1 MSKTFQGDAFAKNS
15 FQQELP
21 GFQNPG
27 FQFSAFQEAPQY
39 PRTSFQKGAFQFPV
53 FDVDGDTR
61 TIPPEVYIMAQLGTR
76 GRIGPWMIQLNNR
89 SGRPMV
95 FWYKKPTGEPTPVQL
110 QIREAMRQAMA
121 EFKALS
127 QDEKNALSAEV
138 KGTGKTNA
146 TLYASRRL
154 KELI

>member
-27 FQFSAFQEAPQY
+27 FQFTAFQEAPQF
-39 PRTSFQKGAFQFPV
+39 PRHSFQKGAFQFPA
-53 FDVDGDTR
+53 FDVDGDSR
-61 TIPPEVYIMAQLGTR
+61 TIPPAVLIMAQLGTR
-76 GRIGPWMIQLNNR
+76 GRVGPWMIQFNAR

-95 FWYKKPTGEPTPVQL
+95 FWYKMPTTEPTPVQI
-110 QIREAMRQAMA
+110 QIRAAMRQAMQ

-127 QDEKNALSAEV
+127 QIEKDALSLEA
-138 KGTGKTNA
+138 KGTRRTNA
-146 TLYASRRL
+146 TIYASRRL
-154 KELI
+154 KELL

>member
-1 MSKTFQGDAFAKNS
+1 MSKTFQGDAFSGRA

-27 FQFSAFQEAPQY
+27 FQFNAFQEAPQF
-39 PRTSFQKGAFQFPV
+39 PRPSFQKGAFQFPA
-53 FDVDGDTR
+53 FDVDGEAR

-76 GRIGPWMIQLNNR
+76 GRIGPWMIQKNNR

-95 FWYKKPTGEPTPVQL
+95 FWYTKPTGAPTPTQL
-110 QIREAMRQAMA
+110 QIRAAMRQAMG

-127 QDEKNALSAEV
+127 QAEKDALSLEV
-138 KGTGKTNA
+138 KGTRKTNA

-154 KELI
+154 KELL